1 MQYLFPREK
10 ICEKFLKASDM
21 SLFHYFRISKP
32 AAEKVPAEEV
42 DAAYK
47 RFRTRTFWG
56 VTAAYTLYYV
66 CRMTLGVVK
75 QPLIDGGILSA
86 SQLGIIGSAFYF
98 VYAVGKFTNGFI
110 ADYCN
115 IRRFMAAGL
124 GVSALINLILGILG
138 LLHGPLGIGSL
149 AMMLAFA
156 LLWGV
161 NGWMQSMGSPPGTI
175 SLSRWFP
182 LKTRGTMYSI
192 FSSTPQ
198 LGKAV
203 SMILTGFIVA
213 AAGWQWGFLAAAAAG
228 VAGTIISLVFIS
240 DTPESRGLP
249 SVQELSGEPVR
260 ELDKKPTR
268 ELQKWVFRH
277 PGIWVIAI
285 STAFLYI
292 TQHAVSDWGVL
303 FLQKQKTFSLES
315 ATQVIGIAE
324 VFGVAGNLMAGWLS
338 DRLFRGN
345 RVRPVMIAGILA
357 VLSLT
362 GFLFLGGGYWANI
375 AFVALFSMAFSVVF
389 CIVAGLMALDFVP
402 RKATGAALGIV
413 GISSYAAAGA
423 QSIVSGFL
431 IDGNA
436 ADGLYNFTPV
446 SIFWTVACLIAFVL
460 PIIGWKYLRPKE

>member
-1 MQYLFPREK
+1 
-10 ICEKFLKASDM
+10 M
-21 SLFHYFRISKP
+21 SLLSHFRISPP
-32 AAEKVPAEEV
+32 AAEKLPPGEV
-42 DAAYK
+42 DAAY
-47 RFRTRTFWG
+47 RRYRTRTFWG

-86 SQLGIIGSAFYF
+86 GQLGIIGSAFYF
-98 VYAVGKFTNGFI
+98 VYAVGKFTNGFL
-110 ADYCN
+110 ADHCN
-115 IRRFMAAGL
+115 IRRFMAVGL
-124 GVSALINLILGILG
+124 GISALVNLVLGILG
-138 LLHGPLGIGSL
+138 LLYGPLGIAS
-149 AMMLAFA
+149 MVMLLSFSI
-156 LLWGV
+156 LWGL
-161 NGWMQSMGSPPGTI
+161 NGWVQSMGSPPGTI

-203 SMILTGFIVA
+203 SMIVTGFIVA
-213 AAGWQWGFLAAAAAG
+213 AVGWQWGFLSAAAAG
-228 VAGTIISLVFIS
+228 VVGTVIALVFIS

-249 SVQELSGEPVR
+249 SVQELSGEPLR
-260 ELDKKPTR
+260 ELDKKPVQD
-268 ELQKWVFRH
+268 LQKWVFRH

-303 FLQKQKTFSLES
+303 FLQKQKAFSLEG

-338 DRLFRGN
+338 DRVFRGN
-345 RVRPVMIAGILA
+345 RVRPVVISGVLA
-357 VLSLT
+357 VFSLA
-362 GFLFLGGGYWANI
+362 GFLFLGGSYWVNV

-423 QSIVSGFL
+423 QSLVSGFL
-431 IDGNA
+431 IEGNV

-446 SIFWTVACLIAFVL
+446 SVFWTAACLVAFVL
-460 PIIGWKYLRPKE
+460 PVIGWKYLRPKE

>member
-1 MQYLFPREK
+1 
-10 ICEKFLKASDM
+10 M
-21 SLFHYFRISKP
+21 SLISHFRISRP
-32 AAEKVPAEEV
+32 APEKLPEEEV

-47 RFRTRTFWG
+47 RYRTRTFWG

-75 QPLIDGGILSA
+75 QPLIDGGVLSA

-124 GVSALINLILGILG
+124 GVSALINLALGVLG

-149 AMMLAFA
+149 TLLLCFSI
-156 LLWGV
+156 LWGI

-203 SMILTGFIVA
+203 SMIVTGFIVA
-213 AAGWQWGFLAAAAAG
+213 AVGWQWGFLAAALAG
-228 VAGTIISLVFIS
+228 IVGTVIALVFIS

-249 SVQELSGEPVR
+249 SVQELAGEPLR
-260 ELDKKPTR
+260 TLDKKPVKD
-268 ELQKWVFRH
+268 LQKWVFKH

-303 FLQKQKTFSLES
+303 FLQKQKEFSLER

-324 VFGVAGNLMAGWLS
+324 VFGVIGNLMAGWLS
-338 DRLFRGN
+338 DKVFRGN
-345 RVRPVMIAGILA
+345 RSRPVVLSGLLA
-357 VLSLT
+357 VLSLG

-423 QSIVSGFL
+423 QSMVSGFL

-436 ADGLYNFTPV
+436 SGGLYNFTPV
-446 SIFWTVACLIAFVL
+446 SVFWIVACFIAFVL
-460 PIIGWKYLRPKE
+460 PVVGWQYLRPKE

>member
-1 MQYLFPREK
+1 
-10 ICEKFLKASDM
+10 M
-21 SLFHYFRISKP
+21 SLLSHFRISPP
-32 AAEKVPAEEV
+32 AAEKLPPGEV
-42 DAAYK
+42 DAAY
-47 RFRTRTFWG
+47 RRYRTRTFWG

-86 SQLGIIGSAFYF
+86 GQLGIIGSAFYF
-98 VYAVGKFTNGFI
+98 VYAVGKFTNGFL
-110 ADYCN
+110 ADHCN
-115 IRRFMAAGL
+115 IRRFMAVGL
-124 GVSALINLILGILG
+124 GISALVNLVLGILG
-138 LLHGPLGIGSL
+138 LLHGPLGIAS
-149 AMMLAFA
+149 MVMLLSFSI
-156 LLWGV
+156 LWGL
-161 NGWMQSMGSPPGTI
+161 NGWVQSMGSPPGTI

-203 SMILTGFIVA
+203 SMIVTGFIVA
-213 AAGWQWGFLAAAAAG
+213 AVGWQWGFLSAAAAG
-228 VAGTIISLVFIS
+228 VVGTVIALVFIS

-249 SVQELSGEPVR
+249 SVQELSGEPLR
-260 ELDKKPTR
+260 ELDKKPVQD
-268 ELQKWVFRH
+268 LQKWVFRH

-303 FLQKQKTFSLES
+303 FLQKQKAFSLEG

-338 DRLFRGN
+338 DRVFRGN
-345 RVRPVMIAGILA
+345 RVRPVVISGVLA
-357 VLSLT
+357 VFSLA
-362 GFLFLGGGYWANI
+362 GFLFLGGSYWANV

-423 QSIVSGFL
+423 QSLVSGFL
-431 IDGNA
+431 IEGNV

-446 SIFWTVACLIAFVL
+446 SVFWTAACLVAFVL
-460 PIIGWKYLRPKE
+460 PVIGWKYLRPKE